1 MVLWLYSLWVVI
13 ADYVREHTFVEFC
26 TLGECLLLYENC
38 NSKGKK
44 KSICSKK
51 GHSESTLSCPDVLVN
66 MSFCELSHSSRRGLI
81 AAICN
86 FWSKSNWIIIVQMR
100 DA

>member
-44 KSICSKK
+44 KAFVPKK
-51 GHSESTLSCPDVLVN
+51 DIQKALFPAL
-66 MSFCELSHSSRRGLI
+66 MSL
-81 AAICN
+81 
-86 FWSKSNWIIIVQMR
+86 
-100 DA
+100 